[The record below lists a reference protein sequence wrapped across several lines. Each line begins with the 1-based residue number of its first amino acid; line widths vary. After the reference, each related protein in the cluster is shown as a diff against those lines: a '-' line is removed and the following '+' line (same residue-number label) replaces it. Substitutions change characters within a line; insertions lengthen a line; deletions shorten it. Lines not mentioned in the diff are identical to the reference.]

1 MGAADGDGR
10 DEYLLGD
17 GGRDDAA
24 VAQMSMASTA
34 GTTAVALG
42 LVAAATRMTTD
53 MATRMAAD
61 TAARMVATT
70 ARMALPRELAAR
82 GDEFLRR
89 AALGAERVVRWDCSV
104 VEDGG

>member
-42 LVAAATRMTTD
+42 LVAATTRMTT
-53 MATRMAAD
+53 D

-89 AALGAERVVRWDCSV
+89 AALGAERVMRWDCSV

>member
-42 LVAAATRMTTD
+42 LVAAATRMMT
-53 MATRMAAD
+53 D

-89 AALGAERVVRWDCSV
+89 AALGAERVMRWDCSV

>member
-17 GGRDDAA
+17 GGHDDAA

-53 MATRMAAD
+53 
-61 TAARMVATT
+61 TAARMVLPT

-89 AALGAERVVRWDCSV
+89 AALGAERVVRWDCLV